1 MYFGMFICN
10 GIYIMKINKIFVF
23 LIFLFCLVLLLGC
36 IEFEILFV
44 FFFVVV
50 ELKEVNF
57 LKFGFIECIWIE
69 G

>member
-1 MYFGMFICN
+1 
-10 GIYIMKINKIFVF
+10 MKINKFFVF

-50 ELKEVNF
+50 ELKEVDF
-57 LKFGFIECIWIE
+57 LKIGLVECIWIE